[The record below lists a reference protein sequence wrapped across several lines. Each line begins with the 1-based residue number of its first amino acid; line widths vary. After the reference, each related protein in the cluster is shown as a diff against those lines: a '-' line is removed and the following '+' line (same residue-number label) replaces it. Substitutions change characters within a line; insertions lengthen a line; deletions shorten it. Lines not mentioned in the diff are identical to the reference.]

1 VGKRRNPWD
10 RLRFEVRD
18 LLASVRRA
26 KEETRIVREDRDSWR
41 RRAEV
46 AERQLK
52 RPDFRVEVEGPLLFP
67 AEPWAEAK
75 DRAERMLANG
85 IPVRVRFR
93 RKDEEP

>member
-1 VGKRRNPWD
+1 MKRRRANPWD
-10 RLRFEVRD
+10 RLRGRVRS
-18 LLASVRRA
+18 LEAELRA
-26 KEETRIVREDRDSWR
+26 AREARDGER
-41 RRAEV
+41 RRAET
-46 AERQLK
+46 AERQLR